1 MNKEPNIFIKFWDFL
16 TLKTYHKNLLTS
28 GGSTYL
34 TVISFIMILAA
45 LSEGFAWGFL
55 GSTFTPQSPYIGWS
69 IVGGFVFLLMW
80 FFDRSMASAD
90 LLKDEHEKTLN
101 GLQLTKESFYSW
113 PGIKS
118 FTAKYFPFAIRIG
131 IVCLSLYITAPFL
144 TQLVFKADIDN
155 KMMEQYKDNIALAK
169 KNGLES
175 RDKKIAELEQLVNK
189 TNEKL
194 QIEISGKSGTGYGRG
209 YVAQSIERQLG
220 TLQSDLNSTRIE
232 RESFLTKFDQAVDRG
247 NEEELKKYGITITKD
262 SPIFRQQAIEEFEN
276 QKAFNQTKYAVDV
289 FLIILGTILISAKL
303 MQPRTLQMYFSS
315 RLQEKWA
322 LYKLGTFDKYLPEQ
336 ERSDPIATI
345 NQSIPEEFEEIIVQ
359 YAQDQRERKRQEI
372 LILQEKEKLAREKEQ
387 KQLKEE
393 ERLFTKAREEQELQE
408 IAAAELKK
416 AQQIHFERLAKEKA
430 EIEMREKARV
440 FYEGQILKA
449 LNEVEEAEIDYL
461 NKFSKKIDH
470 LEINEE
476 RLMEELHDIE
486 RTFKNH
492 EDNIEARNKRII
504 VAETDLADMQDLARK
519 LQRPEENHTIES
531 LRAFTTAESAV
542 VEQKTYI
549 KNVKSSLLT
558 FETDQKYY
566 QENIIRIREQLNKTK
581 VTLAELKEPLEII
594 STSRSKIEARKME
607 LLGAEGLIDT
617 PYEPHHDAEIPMLV
631 EKLKSQ
637 LSTQIPSYMS

>member
-1 MNKEPNIFIKFWDFL
+1 MNKEPNIFFKFWDFL

-55 GSTFTPQSPYIGWS
+55 GSTFSPQSPYIGWS

-101 GLQLTKESFYSW
+101 GLPLTKEPFYSW

-232 RESFLTKFDQAVDRG
+232 REIFVTKFDQAVDRG

-461 NKFSKKIDH
+461 NKFSKS
-470 LEINEE
+470 LS
-476 RLMEELHDIE
+476 
-486 RTFKNH
+486 
-492 EDNIEARNKRII
+492 RIFS
-504 VAETDLADMQDLARK
+504 MQ
-519 LQRPEENHTIES
+519 N
-531 LRAFTTAESAV
+531 
-542 VEQKTYI
+542 
-549 KNVKSSLLT
+549 
-558 FETDQKYY
+558 
-566 QENIIRIREQLNKTK
+566 
-581 VTLAELKEPLEII
+581 
-594 STSRSKIEARKME
+594 
-607 LLGAEGLIDT
+607 
-617 PYEPHHDAEIPMLV
+617 
-631 EKLKSQ
+631 
-637 LSTQIPSYMS
+637 

>member
-1 MNKEPNIFIKFWDFL
+1 MNKEPNILIKFWDFL

-34 TVISFIMILAA
+34 TVISFMILAA

-55 GSTFTPQSPYIGWS
+55 GSTFTPNSPYVGWT

-101 GLQLTKESFYSW
+101 GLQLTKEPFYSRS
-113 PGIKS
+113 GIKS
-118 FTAKYFPFAIRIG
+118 FIAKYFPFAIRIG

-175 RDKKIAELEQLVNK
+175 RDKKIAELEQLVNN

-194 QIEISGKSGTGYGRG
+194 QVEISGKSGTGYGRG
-209 YVAQSIERQLG
+209 YVAQSIERQLE
-220 TLQSDLNSTRIE
+220 TLQSDLKSTRIE
-232 RESFLTKFDQAVDRG
+232 RESFLAKFDQAVDRG

-336 ERSDPIATI
+336 ERSDLILQT
-345 NQSIPEEFEEIIVQ
+345 NQSIPEEFEEIMVQ
-359 YAQDQRERKRQEI
+359 YAQDQRERKKQEI
-372 LILQEKEKLAREKEQ
+372 LMIQEKERLTREKQQ
-387 KQLKEE
+387 KQLLEE
-393 ERLFTKAREEQELQE
+393 ERLLAKAKQEQERQE
-408 IAAAELKK
+408 LVEAELKK

-430 EIEMREKARV
+430 EIEMREKSRV

-449 LNEVEEAEIDYL
+449 LNEVEEAEIEYL
-461 NKFSKKIDH
+461 NKFSKKIDQ
-470 LEINEE
+470 LEIDEKN
-476 RLMEELHDIE
+476 LIEELHDIE
-486 RTFKNH
+486 RTYKNH
-492 EDNIEARNKRII
+492 EDNIDARNKRISI
-504 VAETDLADMQDLARK
+504 AEADLADMQDLARK

-549 KNVKSSLLT
+549 KNIKSSLLT
-558 FETDQKYY
+558 FETDQKYF
-566 QENIIRIREQLNKTK
+566 QESMARIREQLSKTRA
-581 VTLAELKEPLEII
+581 TLTELKEPLEII
-594 STSRSKIEARKME
+594 STFRSKIEARKME

-617 PYEPHHDAEIPMLV
+617 PYEPHHDEEIPMLV

-637 LSTQIPSYMS
+637 LSTQVPSYMS

>member
-1 MNKEPNIFIKFWDFL
+1 
-16 TLKTYHKNLLTS
+16 
-28 GGSTYL
+28 
-34 TVISFIMILAA
+34 
-45 LSEGFAWGFL
+45 
-55 GSTFTPQSPYIGWS
+55 
-69 IVGGFVFLLMW
+69 
-80 FFDRSMASAD
+80 
-90 LLKDEHEKTLN
+90 
-101 GLQLTKESFYSW
+101 
-113 PGIKS
+113 
-118 FTAKYFPFAIRIG
+118 
-131 IVCLSLYITAPFL
+131 
-144 TQLVFKADIDN
+144 
-155 KMMEQYKDNIALAK
+155 
-169 KNGLES
+169 
-175 RDKKIAELEQLVNK
+175 
-189 TNEKL
+189 
-194 QIEISGKSGTGYGRG
+194 
-209 YVAQSIERQLG
+209 
-220 TLQSDLNSTRIE
+220 
-232 RESFLTKFDQAVDRG
+232 
-247 NEEELKKYGITITKD
+247 
-262 SPIFRQQAIEEFEN
+262 
-276 QKAFNQTKYAVDV
+276 
-289 FLIILGTILISAKL
+289 

-470 LEINEE
+470 LEIDEE
-476 RLMEELHDIE
+476 RLIEELHDIE